1 MYANFTLG
9 LALSNNYARQYT
21 ISFELYSHKVT
32 LSIEIFARF
41 IYILHV
47 AGIFI
52 LQLIIH
58 LLECRK
64 NVLSG
69 LKLNHQLLDL

>member
-32 LSIEIFARF
+32 LSIEIFSRF
-41 IYILHV
+41 IYITRGWDFYSIAHNTS
-47 AGIFI
+47 I
-52 LQLIIH
+52 
-58 LLECRK
+58 RM
-64 NVLSG
+64 
-69 LKLNHQLLDL
+69 